1 MKNHIMTAIVMAA
14 LIGCGSSEKQPEV
27 APQPFDPTYSNF
39 AAVLQE
45 HVQGELIDYA
55 SLAAHRDRLDQ
66 FIAELAGLPGI
77 EYVKMNRNQQ
87 MALWINAYN
96 GITLRSIIDRY
107 PVKSIKDI
115 DGVWKK
121 KEWDVAGRTITLN
134 GIEHDILRP
143 QFQDP
148 RVHFALNCASIGCP
162 PLPGKVFLA
171 SELEQQ
177 LDRAAAAFVAN
188 PARTWLDTDKAEIHT
203 SELFT
208 WFGEDFIAQFQS
220 TENDLHLSPVDNAVM
235 GLLRRYA
242 GEESSGRLDSVK
254 NWSLV
259 YESWD
264 WSLNDV
270 SKQ

>member
-1 MKNHIMTAIVMAA
+1 MKNHVLTALVMAA
-14 LIGCGSSEKQPEV
+14 LIGCGSSEKLPQA
-27 APQPFDPTYSNF
+27 APKPFDPTYSNF

-45 HVQGELIDYA
+45 HVRGELIDYA
-55 SLAAHRDRLDQ
+55 ALASQRNRLDS
-66 FIAELAGLPGI
+66 FIAELAGLSGN
-77 EYVKMNRNQQ
+77 EFDKMERDQQ

-96 GITLRSIIDRY
+96 GITLRSIIDHY

-115 DGVWKK
+115 DGVWEK
-121 KEWDVAGRTITLN
+121 KEWEVAGRKVTLN
-134 GIEHDILRP
+134 EIEHDILRP
-143 QFQDP
+143 KYKDP

-162 PLPGKVFLA
+162 PLPGEVFLA

-177 LDRAAAAFVAN
+177 LNRAAAAFVAN
-188 PARTWLDTDKAEIHT
+188 PARTWFDTDKAEIHT

-220 TENDLHLSPVDNAVM
+220 TETDLHLSPVDNAVM

-242 GEESSGRLDSVK
+242 GEESSDKLDSIK

>member
-1 MKNHIMTAIVMAA
+1 MKNHVLAVIAMAA
-14 LIGCGSSEKQPEV
+14 MVGCGSSEKKPAMASE
-27 APQPFDPTYSNF
+27 PFDPTYASF

-45 HVQGELIDYA
+45 YVHGELVDYSALA
-55 SLAAHRDRLDQ
+55 SGREGLDR
-66 FIAELAGLPGI
+66 FIAELSGLSSQEFSG
-77 EYVKMNRNQQ
+77 MNRNQQ

-96 GITLRSIIDRY
+96 GITLRSIIDHY

-121 KEWDVAGRTITLN
+121 KEWHVAGRTVTLN
-134 GIEHDILRP
+134 GIENDILRP
-143 QFQDP
+143 QYKDP

-162 PLPGKVFLA
+162 PLLKQPFLA
-171 SELEQQ
+171 SKLEEQ
-177 LDRAAAAFVAN
+177 LDWAAASFVKN
-188 PARTWLDTDKAEIHT
+188 PARTRFDTDKAEIHT

-208 WFGEDFIAQFQS
+208 WFGEDFIAGYQS
-220 TENDLHLSPVDNAVM
+220 PENDQHLSPEDNAVL
-235 GLLRRYA
+235 GFLRTFA
-242 GEESSGRLDSVK
+242 DQESTGKLASVQ

-270 SKQ
+270 HK